1 MVKGDNMK
9 KAFLFVLIVVTVS
22 ACAQNMR
29 AEFQASID
37 QYGELV
43 RKNKMDLASSFTTD
57 ALMEEFSARVRAAR
71 NMRVVDYRVAG
82 VKFDEKKGEA
92 EVRAEIDYYTLS
104 AYRLKTLV
112 DTQKWVYVDEGGKKQ
127 WRLVSLLPEFK

>member
-1 MVKGDNMK
+1 MRRSLLWGIIISVTLIACVQSIRG
-9 KAFLFVLIVVTVS
+9 AFEQSL
-22 ACAQNMR
+22 
-29 AEFQASID
+29 D

-57 ALMEEFSARVRAAR
+57 ALIDEFSARARAAK
-71 NMRVVDYRVAG
+71 NMRVVDYRVTR
-82 VKFDEKKGEA
+82 VKFDEQKAEA
-92 EVRAEIDYYTLS
+92 EVRVEIDYYTLS

-112 DTQKWVYVDEGGKKQ
+112 DTQKWAYVDEGGKKQ

>member
-1 MVKGDNMK
+1 MRKSLLWGIIISVT
-9 KAFLFVLIVVTVS
+9 LI

-29 AEFQASID
+29 GTLEKSLD

-43 RKNKMDLASSFTTD
+43 RLNKMDLASSFTTE
-57 ALMEEFSARVRAAR
+57 ALMDEFSARARAAK
-71 NMRVVDYRVAG
+71 NMRVVDYRVAR
-82 VKFDEKKGEA
+82 VKFDEQKAEA
-92 EVRAEIDYYTLS
+92 EVRVEIDYYTFS

-112 DTQKWVYVDEGGKKQ
+112 DTQKWAYVDEGGKKQ

>member
-1 MVKGDNMK
+1 MRTALLLALVISMT
-9 KAFLFVLIVVTVS
+9 LI
-22 ACAQNMR
+22 ACTQNIR
-29 AEFQASID
+29 GELEKSLD

-43 RKNKMDLASSFTTD
+43 RKNKMDLASSFTTE
-57 ALMEEFSARVRAAR
+57 ALMEEFSARVRAAK

-82 VKFDEKKGEA
+82 VKFDEQKGEA

-112 DTQKWVYVDEGGKKQ
+112 DTQKWAYVEEGGKKQ